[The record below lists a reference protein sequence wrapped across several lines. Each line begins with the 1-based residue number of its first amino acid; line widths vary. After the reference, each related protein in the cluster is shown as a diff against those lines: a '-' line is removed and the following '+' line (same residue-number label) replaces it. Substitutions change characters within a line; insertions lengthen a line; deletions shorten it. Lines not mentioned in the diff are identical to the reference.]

1 MATQHTN
8 GRPLRK
14 TLASQL
20 DRLDGII
27 DTLADG
33 LNQAVVDA
41 VRDAVALAV
50 QQAVEVVL
58 RELLSRPELLRHL
71 AGQTAPVA
79 AAAPE
84 PKASKLKK
92 LVGWIGA
99 KVGRAC
105 AWICQR
111 LRPLPG
117 KVRAKARNV

>member
-1 MATQHTN
+1 MTTQNAN

-14 TLASQL
+14 SLASQL

-41 VRDAVALAV
+41 VRDAVAMAV

-79 AAAPE
+79 AAPE

-99 KVGRAC
+99 KVGKAC
-105 AWICQR
+105 A
-111 LRPLPG
+111 
-117 KVRAKARNV
+117 